1 MDTSLFDSFSLLLLR
16 NQKYMH
22 RLLGDWC
29 SQLGLNYTSIVCIR
43 IIMGCPDGLSASEIC
58 DTGCCDKALISRTV
72 KELTA
77 KGYICRHAD
86 DENLARGYRIILTEK
101 GRTLANSMEK
111 DVFRFAQE
119 ITKDIPEEEMRQFY
133 NISARLSENLRR
145 LTKIGVK
152 PLDYSAI
159 NNIDQADN
167 L

>member
-1 MDTSLFDSFSLLLLR
+1 MDTSLFDAFSLLLLR

-22 RLLGDWC
+22 RLLGEWC
-29 SQLGLNYTSIVCIR
+29 SQIGLNYSSIVCIR

-58 DTGCCDKALISRTV
+58 ETGCYDKALISRTV

-77 KGYICRHAD
+77 KGYVCRHAE
-86 DENLARGYRIILTEK
+86 DEDLARGYRIVLTEK
-101 GRTLANSMEK
+101 GKNLAHSMED

-119 ITKDIPEEEMRQFY
+119 ITKDIPQEEMRQFY
-133 NISARLSENLRR
+133 DISVRLSENLRR

-159 NNIDQADN
+159 KDIDRSDN